1 MTDPRPPEREEFYDA
16 IDHERRVQDLKYGP
30 DPKTRAEWVM
40 VLGKW
45 FGKLADSAD
54 NGNHDEFAR
63 RLLQVA
69 AIAVQ
74 AREKGWLEAEE
85 HEEAS
90 APVAMVAELVELAA
104 ALEERPDL
112 RLEIEACGVDVGAL
126 LGEDE
131 PRMTGLIVL
140 AGGKP

>member
-1 MTDPRPPEREEFYDA
+1 MIDRPQEREELYDA
-16 IDHERRVQDLKYGP
+16 IDHERRVQDCKYGTAS
-30 DPKTRAEWVM
+30 KTRSEWVM
-40 VLGKW
+40 VIGKW

-54 NGNHDEFAR
+54 NGNHDEFGR

-85 HEEAS
+85 PEEAS
-90 APVAMVAELVELAA
+90 VPSAMVGELVELAA
-104 ALEERPDL
+104 ALEEHPDL
-112 RLEIEACGVDVGAL
+112 RLELEACGIDVGAL

-131 PRMTGLIVL
+131 PRPVALTVL
-140 AGGKP
+140 DGGKA